1 MIRILLFMM
10 LTFALSV
17 NINAQSETMIDTT
30 YETIPTYPEDF
41 TPGSIMSR
49 MIDGLG
55 YRYHWATRDL
65 RMEDL
70 EYRPSE
76 DGKTCLETLDHLLGL
91 SEGVLNSIEGKPN
104 VRPVERDSLS
114 FDEMRT
120 LTMAN
125 LRQASKSV
133 IGKSE
138 EEIAELKI
146 VFQRKDKSS
155 EFPIWHLLNGFMA
168 DAIYHVGQIVVFRR
182 ASGNPMDP
190 TVNVFMGKNR

>member
-1 MIRILLFMM
+1 MT

-17 NINAQSETMIDTT
+17 NINAQSTTMIDTT
-30 YETIPTYPEDF
+30 YETIPAYPEDF
-41 TPGSIMSR
+41 SPGSIMSR

-70 EYRPSE
+70 EYKPSE
-76 DGKTCLETLDHLLGL
+76 DGKTTIETLEHLLNL
-91 SEGVLNSIEGKPN
+91 SEGVLNSIQGLPN
-104 VRPVERDSLS
+104 VRPIVRDSLS
-114 FDEMRT
+114 FDEIRSQ
-120 LTMAN
+120 TMGN
-125 LRQASKSV
+125 LRKASEMAL
-133 IGKSE
+133 GKTE
-138 EEIAELKI
+138 EEVGKLSV
-146 VFQRKDKSS
+146 VFQRNDKSN

-168 DAIYHVGQIVVFRR
+168 DAIYHVGQIVAFRR